1 MLTES
6 TRPAVSLGV
15 SAAWM
20 DGGQDVAVKSRA
32 PLSTVTPWIVSI
44 RILRVQMKLESVC
57 VLRCSAGADV
67 SIAAGCSGRVFFV
80 FVLCVPDAC

>member
-1 MLTES
+1 
-6 TRPAVSLGV
+6 
-15 SAAWM
+15 M
-20 DGGQDVAVKSRA
+20 DGGQAVKSRA
-32 PLSTVTPWIVSI
+32 HLSTVTPWIVSI

-80 FVLCVPDAC
+80 FVLCLPDAC